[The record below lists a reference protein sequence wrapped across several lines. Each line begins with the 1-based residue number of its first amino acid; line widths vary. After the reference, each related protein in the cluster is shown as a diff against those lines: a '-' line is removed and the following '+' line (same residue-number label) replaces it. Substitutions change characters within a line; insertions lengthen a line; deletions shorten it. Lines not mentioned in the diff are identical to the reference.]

1 MSSEAEAALTAAE
14 VSVVNVELTQPFAVD
29 PPGIDDVSRA
39 IGSRLA
45 EVLNLIRVGQAGTR
59 PRRTND
65 VNLDRPGTHRCQPV
79 DELNLDLGRHDVRL
93 QGQAR

>member
-1 MSSEAEAALTAAE
+1 
-14 VSVVNVELTQPFAVD
+14 VDVELTQPLAVD
-29 PPGIDDVSRA
+29 PRHRRRLASN
-39 IGSRLA
+39 GSRLA

-59 PRRTND
+59 SRRTND

-79 DELNLDLGRHDVRL
+79 DELDLDLGRHDVRL